1 MEEEPQTTTKPYQAL
16 MQSLAEEKQSAP
28 QAKRRKLDHHVTADR
43 PMTEISDEESDSDAE
58 AKDLDFVEEA
68 EEGPETEVFLEDEDS
83 DDEDLADPFE
93 THIVNPDQ
101 AEVEQ
106 RLKAIKSKD
115 YATTQ
120 TEVNGWR
127 LTISTPGSKTK
138 SPQPST
144 FASPSSL
151 KLKKKLVETSA
162 KLRPNFDK
170 LEQVLYPLTFGYQ
183 DLLFCGRTARN
194 AQSLRRMYCM
204 HAVNHVFK

>member
-1 MEEEPQTTTKPYQAL
+1 MEEEPQTTKPYQAL
-16 MQSLAEEKQSAP
+16 MQSLAEEKQLAP
-28 QAKRRKLDHHVTADR
+28 QAKRRKLDHQTTADR
-43 PMTEISDEESDSDAE
+43 PMIEASDEESDSDAE
-58 AKDLDFVEEA
+58 PKDLDFVEEA
-68 EEGPETEVFLEDEDS
+68 EEGPETEVVLEDEDS

-120 TEVNGWR
+120 AEVNGWR
-127 LTISTPGSKTK
+127 LTTSTPGSKAK
-138 SPQPST
+138 SPQLST
-144 FASPSSL
+144 FAGPSSL
-151 KLKKKLVETSA
+151 KLKKKLVDTSA